1 MKRIHHLTRLRRRLF
16 AGATVTAL
24 VAAAPLSAQSGSCS
38 QLLATSMKLYDAPYH
53 MYMVDSAQTD
63 ARLNGGKPTV
73 SEAISTG
80 GVTYFLVRGTWRK
93 SPIGPADYK
102 KSQQDADAANKPT
115 CTHVRDESVNG
126 EAASVW
132 HSHSVT
138 EVGTSDTD
146 MWISKSR
153 NVLLK
158 SDIRMD
164 VGGNMGKSHIMS
176 RYEYTNVR
184 APAGVH

>member
-1 MKRIHHLTRLRRRLF
+1 MKPINHHSRLRRRLL
-16 AGATVTAL
+16 AGAAVTAL
-24 VAAAPLSAQSGSCS
+24 FAAASVSAQSGECAQVLTAS
-38 QLLATSMKLYDAPYH
+38 LKMYDAPYH

-63 ARLNGGKPTV
+63 ARLNKGKPTV

-80 GVTYFLVRGTWRK
+80 GVTYFFVDGRWRK
-93 SPIGPADYK
+93 NPINVSDMK
-102 KSQQDADAANKPT
+102 KSLQDADAANKPT

-126 EAASVW
+126 EPASVW

-138 EVGTSDTD
+138 EAGTSDTD

-153 NVLLK
+153 NLLLK

-164 VGGNMGKSHIMS
+164 VGGNMGKSHITS

-184 APAGVH
+184 PPAGVQ

>member
-1 MKRIHHLTRLRRRLF
+1 MQRINHDKRRRRLL
-16 AGATVTAL
+16 AGAITAL
-24 VAAAPLSAQSGSCS
+24 FAAASLSAQSGVCS
-38 QLLATSMKLYDAPYH
+38 QVLAASMKMYDAPYH

-63 ARLNGGKPTV
+63 PRLNGGKPTV

-80 GVTYFLVRGTWRK
+80 GVTYLFVDGKWMK
-93 SPIGPADYK
+93 SPITAADMK
-102 KSQQDADAANKPT
+102 KSQQDADAANKPA

-126 EAASVW
+126 EPASVW

-138 EVGTSDTD
+138 EAGTSDTD

-153 NVLLK
+153 SLLLK
-158 SDIRMD
+158 SDIHMD
-164 VGGNMGKSHIMS
+164 VGGNMGKSHITS

>member
-1 MKRIHHLTRLRRRLF
+1 MKPIRHHSRLRRRLLP
-16 AGATVTAL
+16 GATVAAL
-24 VAAAPLSAQSGSCS
+24 FAAASASAQSGACA
-38 QLLATSMKLYDAPYH
+38 QVLTASMKMYDAPYH

-63 ARLNGGKPTV
+63 TRLNAGKPTV

-80 GVTYFLVRGTWRK
+80 GVTYLFVDGKWMK
-93 SPIGPADYK
+93 SPITAADMK
-102 KSQQDADAANKPT
+102 KSQQDVDATNKPT
-115 CTHVRDESVNG
+115 CTHVRDESVSG
-126 EAASVW
+126 EPAAVW

-138 EVGTSDTD
+138 EAGTSDTD

-153 NVLLK
+153 NLLLK
-158 SDIRMD
+158 SDIHMD
-164 VGGNMGKSHIMS
+164 VGGNMGKSHITS